1 VAETANERIRID
13 AEPARCF
20 EIASDFERYPEW
32 AKDVKQVDVLERDDE
47 GRGKKVEYRA
57 AAMGRSTR
65 YVLAYDY
72 ADAPGAFTWQL
83 VESDML
89 RQLDGRYG
97 FEADGDGTRVTY
109 DLTADPKVP
118 LPGFIKRRVA
128 SMIMGTALKELKKEA
143 ERG

>member
-1 VAETANERIRID
+1 MAETANERIRID
-13 AEPARCF
+13 AAPQRCY

-32 AKDVKQVDVLERDDE
+32 AKDVKQVTVLERDDE
-47 GRGKKVEYRA
+47 GRGVKVEYRA

-72 ADAPGAFTWQL
+72 AAAPGAFTWSL

-97 FEADGDGTRVTY
+97 FEPDGDGARVTY

-128 SMIMGTALKELKKEA
+128 STIIGTALKQLKKEA
-143 ERG
+143 EQG

>member
-1 VAETANERIRID
+1 VAETANERIRI
-13 AEPARCF
+13 AAAPQRCY
-20 EIASDFERYPEW
+20 EIASDFERYPDW
-32 AKDVKQVDVLERDDE
+32 AKDVKQVTVLERDDE
-47 GRGKKVEYRA
+47 GRGVKVEYRA

-72 ADAPGAFTWQL
+72 AEAPGAFTWSL

-97 FEADGDGTRVTY
+97 FEPDGDGARVTY

-128 SMIMGTALKELKKEA
+128 STIIGTALKQLKKEA
-143 ERG
+143 EQG

>member
-13 AEPARCF
+13 APPERCY
-20 EIASDFERYPEW
+20 EIASNFERYPEW
-32 AKDVKQVDVLERDDE
+32 AKDVKQVDVLDRDAE
-47 GRGKKVEYRA
+47 GRAVKVEYRA

-72 ADAPGAFTWQL
+72 ADAPAAFTWAL

-89 RQLDGRYG
+89 RQLDGRYA

-143 ERG
+143 EQA